1 MDEVVTC
8 VWNDWSDWK
17 GDCVTCS
24 QDQTRTRTIVVESS
38 SGLSQCVGDNKE
50 TRACPSVNNQK
61 CPGRKYV
68 VFLVCVTFTI
78 MRYLNRINSTHSSFS
93 YMFTRPLPKQWNVHK
108 KRSRAD

>member
-50 TRACPSVNNQK
+50 TRASPSVNNQK

-68 VFLVCVTFTI
+68 VF
-78 MRYLNRINSTHSSFS
+78 
-93 YMFTRPLPKQWNVHK
+93 
-108 KRSRAD
+108 